1 MTGSSKQTTTTTNN
15 APWSG
20 AQPAL
25 STALK
30 GAQDLYG
37 SGTGSQV
44 YTGST
49 VVPWSG
55 QTVDAMSDIS
65 GRAYANAN
73 SPGGTSAQYQNII
86 GNGGFNAPQLDAL
99 NNTRGLAN
107 SSWSVSP
114 ELQKII
120 DQTNSDANTN
130 VGLANSAAGRYGS
143 GLGNSAIADAVSKNT
158 NNLLYSDLNNFN
170 TRKDAAN
177 SNLFN
182 MGQTGFGNLGAAY
195 QGLQAPAQDLF
206 KVGQMNEDLATRQL
220 NDRLRIFN
228 DTQNKPWEQLSRL
241 NAIASGAGQLGGT
254 TTQSQ
259 PGQSPWLTAAG
270 YGLTGAGLLG
280 SFF

>member
-25 STALK
+25 NTALS
-30 GAQDLYG
+30 GAQNLYN
-37 SGTGSQV
+37 SGVGSQV
-44 YTGST
+44 YTGQT
-49 VVPWSG
+49 YVPYDINTTNAVGQGAQYGYANSGGRGLSG
-55 QTVDAMSDIS
+55 QYQSVIDA
-65 GRAYANAN
+65 
-73 SPGGTSAQYQNII
+73 GGYNPAQSSA
-86 GNGGFNAPQLDAL
+86 LK
-99 NNTRGLAN
+99 NTQDLAN

-130 VGLANSAAGRYGS
+130 VSLANSAAGRYGS
-143 GLGNSAIADAVSKNT
+143 GQANSAVADAISKNT
-158 NNLLYSDLNNFN
+158 NNLLYSDLNNFQ

-182 MGQTGFGNLGAAY
+182 MGQTAFGNLGNAY
-195 QGLQAPAQDLF
+195 QGMQAPLEQIGKL
-206 KVGQMNEDLATRQL
+206 GGLLESQQQNQL
-220 NDRLRIFN
+220 NDQLRIFN
-228 DTQNKPWEQLSRL
+228 EQQNKPWENLARL

-254 TTQSQ
+254 QTQSQ
-259 PGQSPWLTAAG
+259 PGQNPWLTAAG

>member
-1 MTGSSKQTTTTTNN
+1 MAKGGSTTTTTTNN

-25 STALK
+25 GQALG
-30 GAQDLYG
+30 GAQDLVNRG
-37 SGTGSQV
+37 IGSQV

-49 VVPWSG
+49 YAPASQGSVMAAETAGSLGSSNIGGKGLSG
-55 QTVDAMSDIS
+55 QLQGIINS
-65 GRAYANAN
+65 GGY
-73 SPGGTSAQYQNII
+73 
-86 GNGGFNAPQLDAL
+86 NGAQLDSL
-99 NNTRGLAN
+99 NNTRNLAN

-114 ELQKII
+114 ELQKVI
-120 DQTNSDANTN
+120 DQTNADANTN
-130 VGLANSAAGRYGS
+130 VSLANSASGRYGS
-143 GLGNSAIADAVSKNT
+143 GSANSAVADAVSKNT

-170 TRKDAAN
+170 TRRDAAN

-182 MGQTGFGNLGAAY
+182 MGQTAQGNLTNAY
-195 QGLQAPAQDLF
+195 TGLQAPIQNLSQW
-206 KVGQMNEDLATRQL
+206 GQFVDDYNNKEL

-228 DTQNKPWEQLSRL
+228 ESQTKPWEQISRL

-259 PGQSPWLTAAG
+259 PGQNPWLQAAG